1 MKIRTDYV
9 TNSSSSSYIICF
21 ARIADEERAAKIIE
35 KHNLDVFDVNGVN
48 AEKNWCGELGAD
60 WCSAIIW
67 NADEILASHPD
78 DKYIIIEDSN
88 DAIEYWDEEE
98 DYYYIG
104 YDYDYVMDDAIAEIT
119 EENGFANIEIAEGE
133 GRNG

>member
-1 MKIRTDYV
+1 MDYV

-21 ARIADEERAAKIIE
+21 ARIADEEKAKAIIK
-35 KHNLDVFDVNGVN
+35 KHNLAILDVEGVN

-60 WCSAIIW
+60 YAGAIIW
-67 NADEILASHPD
+67 NADAIMDAHPN

-88 DAIEYWDEEE
+88 EAVEYWDEETD
-98 DYYYIG
+98 DYEIS
-104 YDYDYVMDDAIAEIT
+104 YDYDFVMNDAIEEIT
-119 EENGFANIEIAEGE
+119 EANGFADIEIAEGE